1 MRKLVYECKKDGSV
15 VKTVSMAEAVELKAG
30 GWNVSEILEDIPEK
44 THCAPL
50 QWARRIKI

>member
-30 GWNVSEILEDIPEK
+30 GWVVAEILEAIPEK
-44 THCAPL
+44 TNCAPK
-50 QWARRIKI
+50 QWAQRVKI